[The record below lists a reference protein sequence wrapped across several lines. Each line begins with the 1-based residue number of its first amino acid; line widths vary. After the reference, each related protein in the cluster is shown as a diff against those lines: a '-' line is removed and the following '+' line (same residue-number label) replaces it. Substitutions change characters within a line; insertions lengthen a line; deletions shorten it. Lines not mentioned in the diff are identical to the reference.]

1 VHNES
6 FWNIIIQWTSN
17 DDLTKKLASLVS
29 LAKLVKWQIY
39 ETALCDL
46 TEKLQV
52 SNFIGQPNL
61 QIILEAKSM
70 DESS

>member
-1 VHNES
+1 LTEK
-6 FWNIIIQWTSN
+6 IIYF
-17 DDLTKKLASLVS
+17 VS
-29 LAKLVKWQIY
+29 LAKLVKWQKCKS
-39 ETALCDL
+39 ELCDL
-46 TEKLQV
+46 TEKLIV

>member
-1 VHNES
+1 MCNVHILHTTS
-6 FWNIIIQWTSN
+6 FWNIIIQRTSH
-17 DDLTKKLASLVS
+17 DDLTEKLVSLVS
-29 LAKLVKWQIY
+29 GGLLSKI
-39 ETALCDL
+39 CDL
-46 TEKLQV
+46 TEKLLV